1 MLNGGRDANVMIR
14 SMNPER
20 DNTKALI
27 YLDSNDLNGIEL
39 ARRLDLEIAD
49 RQNVPVDWHL
59 VCHYGEL
66 ALDHP
71 ASRLFTLSETS
82 IQARLEGARES
93 ALAKAC
99 AANRRPRALD
109 GLGGWGV
116 DALALSSLGC
126 EVTLTEINPL
136 VCAMARDLCHRLGFS
151 VVVECVDVV
160 EFLRSSSNSFDV
172 IYLDPIFPPH
182 PTTALPAR
190 RMQVLE
196 SLATRDTDLGSLFE
210 LARDLARNR
219 VVIKHRRKQS
229 SMVRSPDWQVEG
241 RTIRFDVFDSRT

>member
-1 MLNGGRDANVMIR
+1 MVLRMKSARDHSKV
-14 SMNPER
+14 
-20 DNTKALI
+20 LI
-27 YLDSNDLNGIEL
+27 YLDSHDLPGIEL

-49 RQNVPVDWHL
+49 RRLAPESWHL
-59 VCHYGEL
+59 VCHNGEL

-71 ASRLFTLSETS
+71 ESRPFTLSETG

-99 AANRRPRALD
+99 AANRRPRVLD

-126 EVTLTEINPL
+126 EVKLTEINPL
-136 VCAMARDLCHRLGFS
+136 VWAMAGDLCHRLGIS
-151 VVVECVDVV
+151 VAVECIDVV
-160 EFLRSSSNSFDV
+160 EFLRSSSESFDV

-182 PTTALPAR
+182 PTSALPVR

-196 SLATRDTDLGSLFE
+196 CLATRDTDMDSLFE
-210 LARDLARNR
+210 LAQDHARSR
-219 VVIKHRRKQS
+219 VVIKHRRKQT
-229 SMVRSPDWQVEG
+229 SMVRNPDWQVEG
-241 RTIRFDVFDSRT
+241 RTIRFDVFGTQPK